1 MDAEVVRRRW
11 PEVLATLRS
20 LRMATWVLV
29 SQNAQVSEVTAT
41 TVTLAFTT
49 PQLATTFRT
58 GPHPANLQRALHE
71 TLGLDA
77 RVETSIA
84 AGATSEPAGARGR
97 DGGESASDP
106 SGPAA
111 QYVVGDSAQRA
122 AASWDAPEP
131 DAASEP
137 PDTGDGPD
145 PDGPTAQ
152 RPTESPGGGRDAPA
166 AAEPEATKTAKPA
179 RRRPA
184 AGQAPAAPRPS
195 ADPSEETSPDDPELT
210 ESGMVG
216 EPLVAQMLGG
226 TVIDEVTEDD

>member
-1 MDAEVVRRRW
+1 MEAEDVRRRW
-11 PEVLATLRS
+11 PEVLQTLRT

-58 GPHPANLQRALHE
+58 GPHPANVQRALHE

-97 DGGESASDP
+97 GVTEGGESPTDP
-106 SGPAA
+106 SEPAA
-111 QYVVGDSAQRA
+111 EYVVGDSAQRA
-122 AASWDAPEP
+122 AASWDAQPEP
-131 DAASEP
+131 SADVPERSE
-137 PDTGDGPD
+137 TARGDPVAGGSKEAD
-145 PDGPTAQ
+145 
-152 RPTESPGGGRDAPA
+152 EPGGAAPTG
-166 AAEPEATKTAKPA
+166 PKPSKGA
-179 RRRPA
+179 RRRPS
-184 AGQAPAAPRPS
+184 PTAAPPP
-195 ADPSEETSPDDPELT
+195 ADPSDEASPDDPELT

-216 EPLVAQMLGG
+216 EPLIAQMLGG
-226 TVIDEVTEDD
+226 TVIDEVTEGD